1 MIESWKEGKKVESS
15 SQAVKEK
22 LAEVVSSAGRNE
34 IPAEPEGG
42 SIEARGGGRA
52 GSWASLS
59 TEVTQT

>member
-15 SQAVKEK
+15 SLAVKET
-22 LAEVVSSAGRNE
+22 LVSSAGRNE